1 MEEPDLEESSANV
14 RKNAVDVILQIK
26 ETDREM
32 CESTA
37 LRLRGRKSLAINL
50 DANCNY
56 TRWC

>member
-32 CESTA
+32 CESTP
-37 LRLRGRKSLAINL
+37 LSLRGKSLAL
-50 DANCNY
+50 D
-56 TRWC
+56 